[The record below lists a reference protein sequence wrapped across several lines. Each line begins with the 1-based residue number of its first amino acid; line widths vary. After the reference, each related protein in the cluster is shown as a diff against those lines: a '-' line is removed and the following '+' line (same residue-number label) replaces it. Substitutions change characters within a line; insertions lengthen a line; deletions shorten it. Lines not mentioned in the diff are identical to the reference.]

1 MNTNKTNGVI
11 YYKLDERYDGDIT
24 KNCGLTGGEVDSNF
38 FFLRG
43 YDVENIEWDDDNRQL
58 IFKRINGETI
68 IVKGLDTPISAEKT
82 YYDAENGTLILNI
95 NGVDYPIS
103 GFYVKEEQKF
113 YTGNSVNGDGTIKE
127 PIEVSET
134 LKTGFFAPVESF
146 IDLTVT
152 NNHLPSGV
160 EHGTRFLTKENINKY
175 GLLYNAE
182 GLLKV
187 QDILKNENSPWRVP
201 SDKEWGEMLN
211 ALEELPENRN
221 HINTYSNKLCGSMA
235 GPLMK
240 KGSYEWVEI
249 KRSQNLDTNTIEV
262 ADLPEPSFIEYY
274 ECTEENKYYAVL
286 DNPNTYIYYSCQN
299 IWLNSN
305 KVTPIYDI
313 PQSCYFKVLPVGHAE
328 VYSLT
333 NKDSF
338 RKQSVFWSSSE
349 DENTDIWVREFAYDR
364 DTVRRQAETVS
375 DYFSIR
381 LVRDYHSSVN
391 KVENIN
397 GIPYETILMPYVEV
411 DENGNVIKEG
421 KKVWTSYNISI
432 PSLLNYNEEGKY
444 AVKPFNEKG
453 EGIESDVV
461 YFLNYWNGNSWE
473 KRIFENNSMVIISNG
488 PDGSKDEE
496 WQLINGN
503 LFKRS
508 QEIISSLEK
517 YTDKKISVLE
527 EKHDSN
533 IKDLQDTHNDD
544 VNKITS
550 LIEDYE
556 AKTDELLTKLNE
568 EIAERNNVDNTHNTQ
583 IDKLNQDIEV
593 ESKERIESDEN
604 LLNKINDVDSK
615 LDEEVTKRGDDVLD
629 LTNKINEETKNRE
642 EGDILLSNE
651 ITKNKIISIIS
662 NEKSINTS
670 IAENESG
677 TTLYLDVEL
686 SDNDGCEFLHHTKGG
701 LSDKGIKE
709 YIRITKDE
717 IDSKHNGDIDE
728 VKNNIVSVDDKI
740 TSTNTRVTTIESD
753 YLTSSDK
760 EELVF
765 QIGETNRVISNIDS
779 TYKLADANL
788 KNDFN
793 KKLSELDEELKIRI
807 NSIDSD
813 ITSIDGN
820 YVNVRTIQNN
830 GVITSIN
837 VVENDIASAKDLSD
851 LTKRIDTFFSDAD
864 ISSEAI
870 DTLKEI
876 QTYIDGDGNAAATMT
891 TNIKKAQDAADAA
904 QDDVDAL
911 EIVVN
916 DNKTNIDNKITTLET
931 NHKNDYDS
939 IIKTINNEIED
950 RKEEDERIRGEY
962 NSSLISTKSEIES
975 AYELSDKALK
985 EELDGKITSTN
996 TRVTTIESD
1005 YLTSSDKS
1013 ELISS
1018 NKVTSDKISE
1028 VEKNYLLADAE
1039 LNKRLEVIEGGYAL
1053 NSVVNSEI
1061 ERAKSEEKRI
1071 ETLVNSKLDSSIFN
1085 TEIQDVKNKVTTLT
1099 EKDEIID
1106 NEISTIK
1113 ENYTLKTSLN
1123 SEIARAEGA
1132 ENELLLKI
1140 NAESERAVSKENAI
1154 ESLITNEVSRAT
1166 SKENELNESIKEVKT
1181 LVGDNTV
1188 LSQINDVVNT
1198 LDFTDVAQS
1207 EMFVSEVQQENGKIT
1222 KVGRLPFSG
1231 VTYIKDIRDEVD
1243 ILKND
1248 ITEKAPISSVYT
1260 KDETN
1265 STFVNKSQIV
1275 NTLGGSD
1282 NLIVSQKKINEE
1294 IDKLRSEIIN
1304 SGTGGEVDLTTIYE
1318 RLLNIESDIA
1328 NINTLIES
1336 NEKTLGELTETMNE
1350 EISVR
1355 NVNDE
1360 EHSKQINEINTKLGN
1375 GTIIT
1380 TNNITEYIVT
1390 PKDDENI
1397 VISKTE
1403 NGGISIKLVK
1413 IDNINF

>member
-1 MNTNKTNGVI
+1 MNINETNGVI

-43 YDVENIEWDDDNRQL
+43 YDVENIEWDNDNRQL

-146 IDLTVT
+146 IDLTAT

-160 EHGTRFLTKENINKY
+160 EYGTRFLTKESINKY

-221 HINTYSNKLCGSMA
+221 HINTYSNNLCGSMA

-262 ADLPEPSFIEYY
+262 TDLPEPSFIEYY

-286 DNPNTYIYYSCQN
+286 DNSNTYIYYSCQN

-305 KVTPIYDI
+305 KVTPIYDV
-313 PQSCYFKVLPVGHAE
+313 PQSCDFKVLPVGHAE
-328 VYSLT
+328 VYNLT

-338 RKQSVFWSSSE
+338 RKQSAFWSSSE

-381 LVRDYHSSVN
+381 LVRDYHSTVN

-453 EGIESDVV
+453 EEIESGVI

-517 YTDKKISVLE
+517 YTDEKISVLE

-556 AKTDELLTKLNE
+556 AKTDESLTGLTEKIVNEIERATSKENELFINISDVDTKLNE
-568 EIAERNNVDNTHNTQ
+568 EIAERINIDNTHNTQ

-629 LTNKINEETKNRE
+629 LSNKINEETKNRE

-740 TSTNTRVTTIESD
+740 NERITELSDVNISEHGIFRLNLNTIESD
-753 YLTSSDK
+753 Y
-760 EELVF
+760 
-765 QIGETNRVISNIDS
+765 
-779 TYKLADANL
+779 KLADADL
-788 KNDFN
+788 KNDFD

-813 ITSIDGN
+813 ITSTNGN
-820 YVNVRTIQNN
+820 HVNIRTIQDN
-830 GVITSIN
+830 GIITSIN
-837 VVENDIASAKDLSD
+837 VTESDIASETELIALRNKV
-851 LTKRIDTFFSDAD
+851 DTFFSDAE
-864 ISSEAI
+864 ISDKAI

-876 QTYIDGDGNAAATMT
+876 QIYIESDGDAAAEMT
-891 TNIKKAQDAADAA
+891 ANIKAAKDAADKA
-904 QDDVDAL
+904 QSEVDAL
-911 EIVVN
+911 KVKVDNNNSNIVGEITRIETKH
-916 DNKTNIDNKITTLET
+916 DNHFTTLS
-931 NHKNDYDS
+931 KNITD
-939 IIKTINNEIED
+939 EVEQ
-950 RKEEDERIRGEY
+950 RKEEDSKIRNEFT
-962 NSSLISTKSEIES
+962 SSLGIAKNELTT
-975 AYELSDKALK
+975 AYTLADKTLKDDLNILIYETNNVVSDI
-985 EELDGKITSTN
+985 D
-996 TRVTTIESD
+996 
-1005 YLTSSDKS
+1005 
-1013 ELISS
+1013 
-1018 NKVTSDKISE
+1018 
-1028 VEKNYLLADAE
+1028 KNYKLADAE
-1039 LNKRLEVIEGGYAL
+1039 INRRVEIIEGGYAL
-1053 NSVVNSEI
+1053 NSDVNSEI

-1085 TEIQDVKNKVTTLT
+1085 IEIQDVKNKVTTLT
-1099 EKDEIID
+1099 EKDTIID

-1140 NAESERAVSKENAI
+1140 NTESGRAVSKENAI

-1318 RLLNIESDIA
+1318 RLQNIESDIA
-1328 NINTLIES
+1328 NIN
-1336 NEKTLGELTETMNE
+1336 EKIG
-1350 EISVR
+1350 S
-1355 NVNDE
+1355 
-1360 EHSKQINEINTKLGN
+1360 